1 MLVRIGV
8 KDKVIQFNKMETQ
21 VLDSLLKI
29 DGKLSNAIVARS
41 NEGLKVI
48 AHSPQ
53 RDFFGFV
60 DEYNKGEE

>member
-1 MLVRIGV
+1 MLVRIGS

-29 DGKLSNAIVARS
+29 DGKLSNAVVVRS
-41 NEGLKVI
+41 SEGLKVI

-53 RDFFGFV
+53 RDFFGLV
-60 DEYNKGEE
+60 DKYN